1 MRIKLAVSVTTE
13 IHYWRQEIMHCV
25 TTQQAV
31 MKIKNIF
38 CVFGIHCGQEH
49 YFYKLQFRSRIIL

>member
-13 IHYWRQEIMHCV
+13 IHCWRQEIMHCV

-31 MKIKNIF
+31 TKIKNI
-38 CVFGIHCGQEH
+38 
-49 YFYKLQFRSRIIL
+49 Y